1 MREPADIHA
10 KVYQAFAVE
19 RTRAHLKHKDKPGG
33 SMEMRSAFD
42 PEWLAVLVEE
52 VGEAS
57 TEINDYRHGLF
68 TKKEYVERLRAEL
81 VQVGAMTAAW
91 VAALDDVVIHDDGCK
106 CKYHEHNAISECPCD
121 PCMYMRRHWEM

>member
-1 MREPADIHA
+1 MREPHRQGVDSRVHRD
-10 KVYQAFAVE
+10 FLNE
-19 RTRAHLKHKDKPGG
+19 RIRAHNKHKDKPGG

-57 TEINDYRHGLF
+57 TEINDFRHGLL
-68 TKKEYVERLRAEL
+68 TKEEYVVRLRAEL

-91 VAALDDVVIHDDGCK
+91 VSALDDEGA
-106 CKYHEHNAISECPCD
+106 E
-121 PCMYMRRHWEM
+121 